1 MWGEGMSLP
10 NLTALDT
17 CAVFPPHDNINC
29 TVQFITNILLSN
41 LGLLV
46 LVVGYAVG
54 GAYVFMWLEKDN
66 EDLMVSKT
74 LCIQGRQG
82 NLRRCQ

>member
-1 MWGEGMSLP
+1 MPPVLSLK
-10 NLTALDT
+10 
-17 CAVFPPHDNINC
+17 FPPVDFITC

-66 EDLMVSKT
+66 EDLMVSNT
-74 LCIQGRQG
+74 LCIHRKA
-82 NLRRCQ
+82 